1 MLHGGTQAP
10 FVFFSLYLQ
19 SLPPTIWYRLVA
31 GLNAQL
37 RLVRRGHLRATFIPV
52 ISWLETHVN
61 RKLRAF
67 GVRVDLTRFQPSAG
81 GYCQF
86 GLVVSALDDENT
98 RPSNQEPELLPE
110 KQSR

>member
-1 MLHGGTQAP
+1 MSVLCSFP
-10 FVFFSLYLQ
+10 LLQ

-37 RLVRRGHLRATFIPV
+37 RLVRRGHLRATFHPV
-52 ISWLETHVN
+52 ICWLDTHAN
-61 RKLRAF
+61 RKFRAH
-67 GVRVDLTRFQPSAG
+67 GVRVDLARFQPSAS

-86 GLVVSALDDENT
+86 GLVVRAIGDESA
-98 RPSNQEPELLPE
+98 SSGQEPDRSLLLE